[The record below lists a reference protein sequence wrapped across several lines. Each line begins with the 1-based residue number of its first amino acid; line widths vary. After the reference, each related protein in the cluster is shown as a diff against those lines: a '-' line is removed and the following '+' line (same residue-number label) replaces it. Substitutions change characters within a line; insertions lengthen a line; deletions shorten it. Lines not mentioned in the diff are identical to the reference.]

1 MPCQLRSLFVFM
13 LIVTST
19 LLFTQQPAS
28 GQDAMS
34 PIWKNGLGF
43 STADGKNKIYL
54 GGRLQ
59 IDTGFFSE
67 EDGVDAEEDG
77 VRMRRA
83 RIALSG
89 LINGNIEFKTQYD
102 FSGGD
107 ADFKDFYMGF
117 LNKGSMP
124 SVISKIRVGQQYE
137 PFGLETLTSSK
148 YITLADLAN
157 HSPRE
162 QAGHTHRDHLQNH

>member
-1 MPCQLRSLFVFM
+1 M

-43 STADGKNKIYL
+43 STADGKNKISL

-89 LINGNIEFKTQYD
+89 LINGNVEFKTQ
-102 FSGGD
+102 
-107 ADFKDFYMGF
+107 
-117 LNKGSMP
+117 
-124 SVISKIRVGQQYE
+124 
-137 PFGLETLTSSK
+137 
-148 YITLADLAN
+148 
-157 HSPRE
+157 
-162 QAGHTHRDHLQNH
+162 